1 MIRVSYKFVM
11 KKVLKSLLLLAFT
24 MAIFVACG
32 QKEEKKAETT
42 VKVEEKVEKPIMVGQ
57 TWVVGAIEPT
67 KGGTPWSLTTHG
79 LSETVY
85 KLNEEG
91 KLVSRYVDKVSKKDG
106 LVWEM
111 DLNKGVKF
119 SDGTE
124 VNADALAWSLN
135 TIIEENP
142 LSNATGGKVK
152 FEKIDDYK
160 VKVTTEREIQNLKAF
175 LTEWTNII
183 FKKVDSNYV
192 FTGPYVIEKFE
203 PGVSLDLVPNKY
215 YEDNEKREKVIIKAF
230 KDLSSLKLAFES
242 GELDMVFGITPEIAK
257 ELKDAGKTVEKI
269 DAGYQYF
276 GIIKQEAAVKEA
288 LNFGLNR
295 EDYIKALKGGRIA
308 NGLFAQYFP
317 FAGDIKV
324 EYNLEK
330 AKEIL
335 EKDGWKL
342 NDKGLREKDGKVLSL
357 DLLTYNSRPDL
368 KVIMQIMVSQLKDL
382 GIEAKTNIVDNIDAE
397 AKKGNFDIILYAQH
411 SAPTGDP
418 VYFLNQ
424 FFRTKGSKNMVDYSS
439 KEVDALL
446 DKLATINDEAEVT
459 KIAKE
464 IQGEIYKDLP
474 ILFLVDPEWNIG
486 VSERLKDYRPY
497 SGDYYI
503 VNPKLFV
510 K

>member
-1 MIRVSYKFVM
+1 M
-11 KKVLKSLLLLAFT
+11 KKIFKLLLVISTLAFF
-24 MAIFVACG
+24 MACG
-32 QKEEKKAETT
+32 KKEEKKE
-42 VKVEEKVEKPIMVGQ
+42 VKIVDKPIMVGQ

-67 KGGTPWSLTTHG
+67 VGGTPWSLTTHG

-91 KLVSRYVDKVSKKDG
+91 KLVSRYVNSVSKKDK

-119 SDGTE
+119 SDGSE
-124 VNADALAWSLN
+124 VNADALTWALN
-135 TIIEENP
+135 TIMEENP

-160 VKVTTEREIQNLKAF
+160 VKVTTEREIQNLKAL
-175 LTEWTNII
+175 LTEWTNIV
-183 FKKVDSNYV
+183 FKKTDKGYV
-192 FTGPYVIEKFE
+192 FSGPFVIKKFE
-203 PGVSLDLVPNKY
+203 PSVSLDLLPNEY
-215 YEDNEKREKVIIKAF
+215 YENADKRGEVIIKAF
-230 KDLSSLKLAFES
+230 KDLNSLKLAFES
-242 GELDMVFGITPEIAK
+242 GELDLVFGITPEMAK
-257 ELKDAGKTVEKI
+257 QLKDEGKIIEKI

-276 GIIKQEAAVKEA
+276 GITKAEMPIKQA
-288 LNFGLNR
+288 LNLGLNR

-317 FAGDIKV
+317 FAGDVKV

-335 EKDGWKL
+335 DKDGWKL
-342 NDKGLREKDGKVLSL
+342 NKDGLREKDGKILTL
-357 DLLTYNSRPDL
+357 NLLTYSSRPDL
-368 KVIMQIMVSQLKDL
+368 KTIMQVMVSQLKDL
-382 GIEAKTNIVDNIDAE
+382 GIEAKTKIVDNIDVE
-397 AKKGNFDIILYAQH
+397 VKKGNFNIVLYAQH

-424 FFRTKGSKNMVDYSS
+424 FLRTDGSKNMVGYSS

-446 DKLATINDEAEVT
+446 DKLGETSNEEEVI
-459 KIAKE
+459 KISKE
-464 IQGEIYKDLP
+464 IQEIVYKDLP
-474 ILFLVDPEWNIG
+474 ILYLVDPEWNIG
-486 VSERLKDYRPY
+486 VSERLKNYKPY

-503 VNPKLFV
+503 INPKLY